1 MPWTGPQF
9 AERHN
14 HGMTPAQATH
24 ASHIANA
31 ILRRGEPEGIAIATA
46 NKLAHRDT
54 GGGLTD
60 PTSPALGGVAPSAQ
74 SMNPL
79 EQGMIQRYSSLS
91 TEKLQE
97 LSAQMGASPQG
108 AIIKRVLQ
116 QKLAMPQQGMQPP
129 QQQPAA
135 QSPPG
140 YAGGGSPSMSMM
152 SPWWARQ
159 EAEGDTRGAAT
170 GFLSGDTPGRADSI
184 KTQAPS
190 GAYVLPADVVAG
202 LGEGNSLAGAR
213 VVQEMLSTGPHGT
226 PMPRA
231 GGRNTIPR
239 PPGLGEL
246 RQFEAKGG
254 GVQDGG
260 GDMTPVAL
268 SHGEIVLTPRDVMT
282 LARLVSNHPALSL
295 KQAHSI
301 MDHFTVHVRKKNIK
315 TLEKLPGPV
324 GMKKAA

>member
-1 MPWTGPQF
+1 M
-9 AERHN
+9 
-14 HGMTPAQATH
+14 
-24 ASHIANA
+24 
-31 ILRRGEPEGIAIATA
+31 
-46 NKLAHRDT
+46 
-54 GGGLTD
+54 
-60 PTSPALGGVAPSAQ
+60 
-74 SMNPL
+74 
-79 EQGMIQRYSSLS
+79 QGMIQRYSSLP

-116 QKLAMPQQGMQPP
+116 QKLAMPQTPVPQQQGMQPP
-129 QQQPAA
+129 QQQQAA

-140 YAGGGSPSMSMM
+140 FAGGGSPMGVSMSMAE
-152 SPWWARQ
+152 PWWSRQ
-159 EAEGDTRGAAT
+159 EAEGDARGAAT

-213 VVQEMLSTGPHGT
+213 VVQEMMGTGPHGI

-246 RQFEAKGG
+246 GQFEAKGG
-254 GVQDGG
+254 GVRGMGRQHCNWLAGC
-260 GDMTPVAL
+260 PVAWRK
-268 SHGEIVLTPRDVMT
+268 SYW
-282 LARLVSNHPALSL
+282 SL
-295 KQAHSI
+295 NRYRSAW
-301 MDHFTVHVRKKNIK
+301 RR
-315 TLEKLPGPV
+315 
-324 GMKKAA
+324 